1 MKPADSEKRNGK
13 CTLSD
18 HNLVIN
24 GGWVGGGGYNIYQ
37 KHCIPYLV
45 INNREGTVDSLI
57 YPSTY
62 NSAVQTF
69 CIKLRECKITNAEFV
84 S

>member
-24 GGWVGGGGYNIYQ
+24 GGWVGGGG
-37 KHCIPYLV
+37 V
-45 INNREGTVDSLI
+45 II
-57 YPSTY
+57 STK
-62 NSAVQTF
+62 NTASQT
-69 CIKLRECKITNAEFV
+69 LL
-84 S
+84 

>member
-24 GGWVGGGGYNIYQ
+24 GGGWG
-37 KHCIPYLV
+37 V
-45 INNREGTVDSLI
+45 II
-57 YPSTY
+57 STK
-62 NSAVQTF
+62 NTASQT
-69 CIKLRECKITNAEFV
+69 LL
-84 S
+84 

>member
-13 CTLSD
+13 CTGSD

-24 GGWVGGGGYNIYQ
+24 GGWVGGYNIYQ
-37 KHCIPYLV
+37 KHCIPDLV
-45 INNREGTVDSLI
+45 INTREGTVDSLI

-62 NSAVQTF
+62 NSAIQTF
-69 CIKLRECKITNAEFV
+69 CIKLREYKITNAEFV

>member
-24 GGWVGGGGYNIYQ
+24 GGWVGGYNIYQ
-37 KHCIPYLV
+37 KHCIPDLV

-62 NSAVQTF
+62 NSAIQTF
-69 CIKLRECKITNAEFV
+69 CIKLREYKITNAEFV